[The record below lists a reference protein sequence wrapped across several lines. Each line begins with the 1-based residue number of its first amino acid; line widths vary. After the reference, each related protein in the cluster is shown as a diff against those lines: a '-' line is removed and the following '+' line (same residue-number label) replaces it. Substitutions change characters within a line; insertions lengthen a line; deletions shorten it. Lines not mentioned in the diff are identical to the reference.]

1 MAIDNILKNE
11 VLGSLFLT
19 ELLKTTENNK
29 LSISKA
35 ALSLALTYNNKT
47 RSSLKRK
54 RKIKSLQDFILS
66 NPSIFYD
73 FTLIYRDEITRAVNT
88 IIMSHELECIKIES
102 GYICLDKPLKIN
114 KTNNGHMFK
123 EYMTSAFNISQ
134 FIDQDESEL
143 YQLLG
148 VI

>member
-11 VLGSLFLT
+11 LLGSLFLT
-19 ELLKTTENNK
+19 ELLKATENKK

-35 ALSLALTYNNKT
+35 TLSLALTYNNKT
-47 RSSLKRK
+47 RASLKRK

-66 NPSIFYD
+66 NPTIFYD

-88 IIMSHELECIKIES
+88 IIMSHELECINIKS
-102 GYICLDKPLKIN
+102 GYIYLDKSLKIK
-114 KTNNGHMFK
+114 KTNNGHLFK
-123 EYMTSAFNISQ
+123 EYMTSAVNISQ

>member
-11 VLGSLFLT
+11 LLGSLFLI
-19 ELLKTTENNK
+19 ELLKSTENNK

-47 RSSLKRK
+47 RELLKRK

-66 NPSIFYD
+66 NPNAFYD

-88 IIMSHELECIKIES
+88 IIMSHELECINIKS
-102 GYICLDKPLKIN
+102 GVLYLYKPLKIRR
-114 KTNNGHMFK
+114 TNNGHLYK
-123 EYMTSAFNISQ
+123 EYITSAFNISQ
-134 FIDQDESEL
+134 FIYQDESEL

>member
-11 VLGSLFLT
+11 LLGSLFLT
-19 ELLKTTENNK
+19 ELLKITEGHK

-35 ALSLALTYNNKT
+35 VLSLTLTYNNKT
-47 RSSLKRK
+47 RELLKRK

-66 NPSIFYD
+66 NPTVFYD
-73 FTLIYRDEITRAVNT
+73 FPFIYRDEITRAINT
-88 IIMSHELECIKIES
+88 IIISHELECITVNFGHLYLNKK
-102 GYICLDKPLKIN
+102 LDIKKS
-114 KTNNGHMFK
+114 NNGHLFK
-123 EYMTSAFNISQ
+123 DYMTSAFNISQ
-134 FIDQDESEL
+134 FIEQDENEL

>member
-73 FTLIYRDEITRAVNT
+73 FTLIYRDEITRA
-88 IIMSHELECIKIES
+88 
-102 GYICLDKPLKIN
+102 
-114 KTNNGHMFK
+114 
-123 EYMTSAFNISQ
+123 
-134 FIDQDESEL
+134 
-143 YQLLG
+143 
-148 VI
+148 